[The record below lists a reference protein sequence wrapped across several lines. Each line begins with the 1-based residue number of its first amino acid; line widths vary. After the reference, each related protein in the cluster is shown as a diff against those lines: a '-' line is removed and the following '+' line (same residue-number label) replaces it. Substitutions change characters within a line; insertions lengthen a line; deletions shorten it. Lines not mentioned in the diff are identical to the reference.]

1 MNISYSTG
9 NIFPVPIHVFDIK
22 DFELYKKDLIDY
34 AYNLRS
40 KDPEDSKGSNYGIK
54 SSVRHTIEG
63 WQSKTFPL
71 YDQSDKLHSILMD
84 CITSLPPLKENINVY
99 SKAWV
104 NINSPG
110 SLNLQH
116 SHPGCDLSG
125 VLWIKC
131 PDKSGDI
138 FFHSPSC
145 FETFQEIESYT
156 EDFKNNN
163 NYYHSYYFPPIE
175 GRMLI
180 FPSHLEHDV
189 RENLSKEDRIS
200 VSFNIKLEAQE

>member
-1 MNISYSTG
+1 MDLSYNTG

-22 DFELYKKDLIDY
+22 DFKLYQKDLIDY
-34 AYNLRS
+34 AYALRS
-40 KDPEDSKGSNYGIK
+40 KDSKTSKGSNYGIK
-54 SSVRHTIEG
+54 SSIRHTIEG
-63 WQSKTFPL
+63 WQSKTFFL
-71 YDQSDKLHSILMD
+71 NNESDKLHSLLMG
-84 CITSLPPLKENINVY
+84 CITSLPSLKENVNIY

-116 SHPGCDLSG
+116 SHPSCDLSG
-125 VLWIKC
+125 VLWVKC
-131 PDKSGDI
+131 PDKSGNI
-138 FFHSPSC
+138 FFHSPSG

-156 EDFKNNN
+156 EEFKNNY
-163 NYYHSYYFPPIE
+163 NYHHSYWFPPIE

-189 RENLSKEDRIS
+189 RENLSNEDRIS
-200 VSFNIKLEAQE
+200 VSFNIKLEVQE